1 MYKTVCFKTPKKQ
14 QKQKHINT
22 RIHRCWSQIK
32 RPTPLKSPP
41 PWSVYVKIR
50 SRAMIRLT
58 KPCSACDPLQH
69 FLIISSVKVP
79 KAGHVSCDFAN
90 IRLRLGITPALV
102 LFISFPPCL
111 LHLPAIIAAS
121 SQLHCCC
128 LLLPFV
134 SPPPTVM
141 YHHIFYLS
149 AASSLIFSSFSSSS
163 LTSSPRSP
171 PLTS

>member
-1 MYKTVCFKTPKKQ
+1 MKKLKLYGLINSSVQ
-14 QKQKHINT
+14 GKKHT
-22 RIHRCWSQIK
+22 
-32 RPTPLKSPP
+32 
-41 PWSVYVKIR
+41 IR
-50 SRAMIRLT
+50 HQYIS
-58 KPCSACDPLQH
+58 
-69 FLIISSVKVP
+69 FLIYDSCHSCYPFFILFFSISLPPS
-79 KAGHVSCDFAN
+79 
-90 IRLRLGITPALV
+90 L

-141 YHHIFYLS
+141 YHHIFSLS